1 MYDPS
6 KKMKKLCS
14 QKMWISVSQQEE
26 NHKEESEMMFDKNGR
41 QEKIS
46 LHYKKVRLICALR
59 AHIKLFIFINI
70 FSKIEKTV
78 ITFLIFE
85 KFFFKNRN

>member
-6 KKMKKLCS
+6 EKMKKLCS

-46 LHYKKVRLICALR
+46 LHYKKVRLICVLR
-59 AHIKLFIFINI
+59 AHIKFFIFINI
-70 FSKIEKTV
+70 FSGIEKTV
-78 ITFLIFE
+78 ITFLILE
-85 KFFFKNRN
+85 KKNFKNKN